1 MKKTLLLFATLVL
14 IGAGCAS
21 TQTKDVQTTKESEP
35 KVETNSNTQTVI
47 TEDGV
52 EATFETEPAESD
64 DENIVDV
71 VLGGPADVNVDM
83 EASNF
88 AFTPNTIA
96 TAPGQK
102 IKITFTKNSG
112 FHTFVID
119 ELDLK
124 FAIKESEALTFSAP
138 TTPGTYTFYCD
149 VGSHRANGMEGT
161 LVVK

>member
-1 MKKTLLLFATLVL
+1 MKKYLFILSALTL

-21 TQTKDVQTTKESEP
+21 TPTKNAQTTKESEP
-35 KVETNSNTQTVI
+35 TVETNTNSQTVV
-47 TEDGV
+47 TENGV
-52 EATFETEPAESD
+52 EATFVTETTGD
-64 DENIVDV
+64 DDKDIVDV
-71 VLGGPADVNVDM
+71 VLGKSADVSVNM
-83 EASNF
+83 EAKNF
-88 AFTPNTIA
+88 ALTPNIISA
-96 TAPGQK
+96 TSGQK

-119 ELDLK
+119 DLDLK
-124 FAIKESEALTFSAP
+124 FAIKEGEALTFTAP